1 MTFVDGHLLSEFLD
15 LGAKL
20 LTVPRVLP
28 LGCLL
33 TFHNLV
39 DNSNNNNN
47 NHHKSWALQAIS
59 SKSK

>member
-47 NHHKSWALQAIS
+47 KSF
-59 SKSK
+59 